1 MKNNPKGK
9 QTKIMKHSVH
19 KYENTD
25 GQQIQEMLFNFC
37 SNNKKKKK
45 VTVKYFALH
54 YHSELANSLN
64 KISYS

>member
-37 SNNKKKKK
+37 SNNKKKK
-45 VTVKYFALH
+45 
-54 YHSELANSLN
+54 
-64 KISYS
+64 SYREIFCFTLSF